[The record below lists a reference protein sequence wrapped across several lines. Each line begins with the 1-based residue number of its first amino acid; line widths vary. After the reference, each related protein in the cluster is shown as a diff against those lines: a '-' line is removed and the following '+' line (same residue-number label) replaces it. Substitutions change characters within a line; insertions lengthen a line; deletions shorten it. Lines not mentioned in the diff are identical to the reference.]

1 MNITQL
7 FFNYG
12 TSNASYIHI
21 KKSIPKWKIQI
32 IIYCATFTFANFHEK
47 LLKISQ
53 LDDHNLS
60 KCTPHQK

>member
-1 MNITQL
+1 MSITQL

-12 TSNASYIHI
+12 TSNASMHI

-32 IIYCATFTFANFHEK
+32 IYCASFTFGNFHKK

-60 KCTPHQK
+60 